1 MLGRHV
7 IKCWSATQASLAL
20 SSREVEFYGVVKGCG
35 VGLGQRA
42 LFKDVGI
49 DIPVRVWTDSTAAIG
64 ICGRQGLGKLRHL
77 ACQSLWVQQ
86 KVRSGEIELRKV
98 LGTSNP
104 ADLFTK
110 HLESR
115 AKLDQLLGLFGC
127 RFVDGR
133 SAAAP
138 KLRRDAV
145 AAVLCRQS
153 EEDSH
158 QPAHDL
164 RELPHQVSPE
174 EVDRLFPL
182 APIVPAPLGE
192 PDEQLDI

>member
-20 SSREVEFYGVVKGCG
+20 SSGEAEFYGVVKGCG

-49 DIPVRVWTDSTAAIG
+49 DLPVRVWTDSTAAIG

-86 KVRSGEIELRKV
+86 KVRSGEIEHRKV
-98 LGTSNP
+98 LGTANP

-115 AKLDQLLGLFGC
+115 AKVDQLWGC
-127 RFVDGR
+127 
-133 SAAAP
+133 SAAG
-138 KLRRDAV
+138 LSTDD
-145 AAVLCRQS
+145 QQ
-153 EEDSH
+153 
-158 QPAHDL
+158 QP
-164 RELPHQVSPE
+164 RS
-174 EVDRLFPL
+174 
-182 APIVPAPLGE
+182 
-192 PDEQLDI
+192 

>member
-1 MLGRHV
+1 MAASCWGGHV

-20 SSREVEFYGVVKGCG
+20 SSGEAELYGVVKACG

-42 LFKDVGI
+42 LFKDLGI
-49 DIPVRVWTDSTAAIG
+49 ALPVRVWTDSTAAIG
-64 ICGRQGLGKLRHL
+64 VCGRQGLGKLRHL

-98 LGTSNP
+98 LGTANP

-127 RFVDGR
+127 RFATGR
-133 SAAAP
+133 PAAAP
-138 KLRRDAV
+138 ALRREAV
-145 AAVLCRQS
+145 AALCRAS
-153 EEDSH
+153 EAESH
-158 QPAHDL
+158 QPSHDL
-164 RELPHQVSPE
+164 AELPHQLAAE
-174 EVDRLFPL
+174 EVERLFPL
-182 APIVPAPLGE
+182 APTVSAPLGE
-192 PDEQLDI
+192 PDE